1 MLEKLK
7 KGLDGRWL
15 EQMRFTKFEAIF
27 LLSIYAVG
35 LFLRLAPRLAID
47 SHLLT
52 FQGDIWY
59 RLAMAQYI
67 FDFKRLPIPDLRYRA
82 YGFVPMWY
90 PPLSPIFFAVLSKIS
105 SLDIPTVSSRLLP
118 FIEALTPLPIYSLGR
133 YLYDKKVAVTSTIAL
148 ALTPSFVFWSG
159 ISDPQSFTLFMIP
172 IMILVWIIHSK
183 LEPNNKRLFIFG
195 LFLGFVF
202 LVHLSYFLLILTL
215 LMVTIAL
222 IIEEN
227 AKKGLLLDLFICIA
241 ISQILTAPW
250 WLPNNLYWWWIKAL
264 VTSSGLYPVT
274 EQLESYGKMAAI
286 IGGVAI
292 GYILIIELLSIL
304 NWVYEKLTGSEI
316 ARKIKTAKKEKHFLL
331 LTLWAL
337 PLFIETQNEVIL
349 FKLNKVAYTW
359 QTLAKP
365 LEGFRFYC
373 FLAQPAALAIG
384 VLTIGLIGF
393 SSRIY
398 NKEGGEKIFSLFWIG
413 LVVTAFAV
421 GMSLYNLDVKF
432 QTSGLTIDE
441 YNAAL
446 WFRKNAGPD
455 DRIIA
460 DYYRSQML
468 GGVSAGKALLGGM
481 FPLRNVDY
489 PYIKAPGSVQ
499 NDLYTLYNTSSA
511 PLAHQIARQYN
522 VTHIFYSDNMKNYG
536 NLLSYYKSAA
546 IYGVDTDRE
555 KFDDKMYFEVV
566 YKKPS
571 SYGEVAIIEV
581 K

>member
-1 MLEKLK
+1 
-7 KGLDGRWL
+7 
-15 EQMRFTKFEAIF
+15 I
-27 LLSIYAVG
+27 
-35 LFLRLAPRLAID
+35 LA
-47 SHLLT
+47 
-52 FQGDIWY
+52 
-59 RLAMAQYI
+59 
-67 FDFKRLPIPDLRYRA
+67 
-82 YGFVPMWY
+82 
-90 PPLSPIFFAVLSKIS
+90 
-105 SLDIPTVSSRLLP
+105 
-118 FIEALTPLPIYSLGR
+118 
-133 YLYDKKVAVTSTIAL
+133 
-148 ALTPSFVFWSG
+148 
-159 ISDPQSFTLFMIP
+159 
-172 IMILVWIIHSK
+172 WIIHSK
-183 LEPNNKRLFIFG
+183 SEPSNKRLFIFG
-195 LFLGFVF
+195 LLLGFAF

-215 LMVTIAL
+215 LMVTVAL
-222 IIEEN
+222 IMEGN
-227 AKKGLLLDLFICIA
+227 AKKGLLLDLFMCIV
-241 ISQILTAPW
+241 ISQILTVPW

-264 VTSSGLYPVT
+264 VTSSGLYPVA

-286 IGGVAI
+286 IGGIAI
-292 GYILIIELLSIL
+292 GYILIIELLSIAD
-304 NWVYEKLTGSEI
+304 WSYKKLTGSEI
-316 ARKIKTAKKEKHFLL
+316 VGQIKTAKEGKHFLL
-331 LTLWAL
+331 LILWAL

-349 FKLNKVAYTW
+349 FRLNKIAYTW

-384 VLTIGLIGF
+384 VLIIALINF
-393 SSRIY
+393 SSRVY

-421 GMSLYNLDVKF
+421 GMSQYNLDVKF
-432 QTSGLTIDE
+432 QTSGLTVDE

-468 GGVSAGKALLGGM
+468 GGVTAGKALLGGM

-499 NDLYTLYNTSSA
+499 NDLYILYNTSSA
-511 PLAHQIARQYN
+511 HLAHQIASQYN
-522 VTHIFYSDNMKNYG
+522 VTHIFYSDNQKNYG

-546 IYGVDTDRE
+546 LYGVDTDRG
-555 KFDDKMYFEVV
+555 KFEDKRYFKVV

-571 SYGEVAIIEV
+571 PYGEVTIIKV